1 MSNLDKFTERIA
13 RLVDRSLEEME
24 EQTDALTVQQV
35 TSLEKIN
42 KNLCI
47 SYEEHLAIYDGL
59 NTTRKLELLGITK
72 GLEKKYY
79 QQIWEDKQIATFEL
93 IKKFD
98 VDEKLI
104 RSEEHTSELQSH

>member
-1 MSNLDKFTERIA
+1 MQKLVIFDLDGC
-13 RLVDRSLEEME
+13 LVESKDLHFHSLNS
-24 EQTDALTVQQV
+24 A
-35 TSLEKIN
+35 LEKIN